1 LFLVGTVIVLSSV
14 RYYLAIPDGAFLT
27 EEEVPWTGED
37 LIAPLKELEQLNL
50 TMTKRQGWEELGNEG
65 AVLGAETI
73 PEVWN
78 EMDAETLDGSESTVT
93 SPIEANSDYIASSS
107 SSLEST
113 SDVAW
118 GIDGQGSGA
127 YWMRENWDGVVRDAD
142 NWDRLY
148 NITAR

>member
-1 LFLVGTVIVLSSV
+1 MIVLSSV

-37 LIAPLKELEQLNL
+37 LIAPLKEPEQLNL
-50 TMTKRQGWEELGNEG
+50 TMIKRQGWAELGNEG
-65 AVLGAETI
+65 GVLGAETI

-78 EMDAETLDGSESTVT
+78 EMDPDTSDETASTITPPV
-93 SPIEANSDYIASSS
+93 EANSDYTASSS
-107 SSLEST
+107 SIEST
-113 SDVAW
+113 NDVAW

-127 YWMRENWDGVVRDAD
+127 YWMREDWDGVVRDAD

>member
-1 LFLVGTVIVLSSV
+1 M

-27 EEEVPWTGED
+27 EEEVRWTGED
-37 LIAPLKELEQLNL
+37 LIAPLKEPELRNSTIE
-50 TMTKRQGWEELGNEG
+50 KRQGWEELGRED
-65 AVLGAETI
+65 AILGAETI

-78 EMDAETLDGSESTVT
+78 EMEVEAKVEEIALDNTQSTGVST
-93 SPIEANSDYIASSS
+93 DDTYAG
-107 SSLEST
+107 ST
-113 SDVAW
+113 SFADDTSDAAW